1 MLKPVAG
8 FAAFGLF
15 WGAWGAIL
23 PAIRAGA
30 GVNDGELGVALLMIG
45 LGALVSMR
53 FTGYLI
59 DRYGGVVLPVVT
71 VLFALCGVLPALAG
85 SVGTLSAALLLL
97 GATSGATDVA
107 INATGSHTEHETGRP
122 VMNLAHG
129 MFSVAVVVASLGTAG
144 LRAAGVGA
152 VPVLAGAA
160 TLILIT
166 AVAVLAPGATKV
178 TGTPRTR
185 AGKPR
190 ARIEPVLL
198 VFGVLCA
205 LAYLVENAWQSW
217 SAVHLDTSLNA
228 SPGLASTAPAVF
240 AAAAA
245 TGRFAGNAL
254 LARVRPVPALG
265 RRRCRR
271 CRRLTRRGHR
281 EQPLDGTRRDRRR
294 RPRYVGLRADRHRD
308 GGRLGGTRAARGSDL
323 HGDHDRLHRVPDRPG
338 GGRRGLVRVVAARR
352 PRCCRRHRGR
362 RRRPRTGRRPRR
374 QSPSEPPTGL
384 SAAPSTYVERDVK
397 GPTATVTVAEPIEEG
412 GMTEIAKSGA
422 AVISRADGRDDGEE
436 WTENY
441 TELPGGAGVSLILE
455 STTQEGVGPR
465 LHLHPYAETF
475 IIRRGSATFTV
486 DTEEIV
492 GKAGQILVVPAETP
506 HKFRTGP
513 GGYEA
518 VHIHANPTFETTWLE

>member
-23 PAIRAGA
+23 PAIRVGA

-85 SVGTLSAALLLL
+85 SVVTLSAALLLL

-152 VPVLAGAA
+152 LPVLAGVA
-160 TLILIT
+160 TLIVIT
-166 AVAVLAPGATKV
+166 AAAVLAPGATKV
-178 TGTPRTR
+178 TGTARTHT
-185 AGKPR
+185 GKSR
-190 ARIEPVLL
+190 ARLEPVLL

-228 SPGLASTAPAVF
+228 SAGLASTAPAVF

-254 LARVRPVPALG
+254 LARVRPVRLLVVGGAVAAVGSLVAATANNPWTALIGIGVAGLGTSVCAPLGTRPGARHPDDGRRAGAISTVTTIAYVGFLIGPAAVGAVSSAWSLPVALG
-265 RRRCRR
+265 A
-271 CRRLTRRGHR
+271 
-281 EQPLDGTRRDRRR
+281 
-294 RPRYVGLRADRHRD
+294 VAVIAVVVAGLAPVADRVASP
-308 GGRLGGTRAARGSDL
+308 RAS
-323 HGDHDRLHRVPDRPG
+323 
-338 GGRRGLVRVVAARR
+338 
-352 PRCCRRHRGR
+352 
-362 RRRPRTGRRPRR
+362 R
-374 QSPSEPPTGL
+374 QL
-384 SAAPSTYVERDVK
+384 D
-397 GPTATVTVAEPIEEG
+397 
-412 GMTEIAKSGA
+412 
-422 AVISRADGRDDGEE
+422 
-436 WTENY
+436 
-441 TELPGGAGVSLILE
+441 
-455 STTQEGVGPR
+455 
-465 LHLHPYAETF
+465 
-475 IIRRGSATFTV
+475 
-486 DTEEIV
+486 
-492 GKAGQILVVPAETP
+492 
-506 HKFRTGP
+506 
-513 GGYEA
+513 
-518 VHIHANPTFETTWLE
+518 